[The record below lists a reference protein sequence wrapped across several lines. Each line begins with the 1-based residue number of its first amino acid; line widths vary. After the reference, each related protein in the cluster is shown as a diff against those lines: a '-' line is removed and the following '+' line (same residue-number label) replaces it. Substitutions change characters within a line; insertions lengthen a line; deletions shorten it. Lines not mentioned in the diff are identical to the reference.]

1 MRGEKQRQRFVHC
14 QVCDSLI
21 FRSSNSLDLASEI
34 MGTLACIADGIVRT
48 KVKQEVPL

>member
-1 MRGEKQRQRFVHC
+1 MRGKAASRFAHC

-34 MGTLACIADGIVRT
+34 VGTLACIADGIVRT
-48 KVKQEVPL
+48 KVKQEVLL